1 MGGFNAP
8 AVNTNLNSAMASD
21 GQGSGDFSTV
31 QTAVRARAPYRDGP
45 AFHVHIRQ
53 MAHTSLVFPTPQVIA
68 YFTNNGSEEEGASI
82 NDAVKSLCANG
93 HHDQAVRY

>member
-1 MGGFNAP
+1 M
-8 AVNTNLNSAMASD
+8 D
-21 GQGSGDFSTV
+21 
-31 QTAVRARAPYRDGP
+31 RARVTSARCKLRCVLAPYRDGP

-53 MAHTSLVFPTPQVIA
+53 MAHTNLVFPTPQVLA